1 MAENSY
7 SSPAP
12 EPQKGATGSGTSAE
26 DAAHTEAE
34 NVRDLQD
41 IPAIEVITRSIVMLM
56 SASAEKLGLAEG
68 TPEDK
73 IDLPEARV
81 LINALAGLVDA
92 SKADLGIHAA
102 PIRDGLKSL
111 QLAFRE
117 ASAYPDEPGE
127 GPGEKYTGPVRAPRK

>member
-68 TPEDK
+68 TPRTRSTS
-73 IDLPEARV
+73 PR
-81 LINALAGLVDA
+81 
-92 SKADLGIHAA
+92 
-102 PIRDGLKSL
+102 
-111 QLAFRE
+111 
-117 ASAYPDEPGE
+117 PGS
-127 GPGEKYTGPVRAPRK
+127 